1 MKFSIERQWVKA
13 VCIAKRK
20 PNYGILNMD
29 LQMEEIVRNK
39 LELVGLMIDSYLEE
53 IGKAMKC
60 KV

>member
-1 MKFSIERQWVKA
+1 M
-13 VCIAKRK
+13 
-20 PNYGILNMD
+20 LNMD